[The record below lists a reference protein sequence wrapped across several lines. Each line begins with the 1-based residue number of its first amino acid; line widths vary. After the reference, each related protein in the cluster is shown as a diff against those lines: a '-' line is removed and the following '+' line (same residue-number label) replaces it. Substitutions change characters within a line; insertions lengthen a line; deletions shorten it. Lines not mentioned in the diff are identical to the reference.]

1 MVQLKLRTLNLP
13 LIPLILFSEDLPGS
27 FGRPAWLQN
36 VQNEIKAAKT
46 SIGIVD
52 LSSQSVFQLTVS
64 DKANFIIAKL
74 MYKFEVL
81 RLPCLSASVGIFN
94 RLG

>member
-13 LIPLILFSEDLPGS
+13 LIPLILFSEDLLGS

-46 SIGIVD
+46 SMGIVD
-52 LSSQSVFQLTVS
+52 LSSQSVFELAVS
-64 DKANFIIAKL
+64 DFFSELEISEANVVNAC
-74 MYKFEVL
+74 E
-81 RLPCLSASVGIFN
+81 
-94 RLG
+94 

>member
-46 SIGIVD
+46 SMGIVD
-52 LSSQSVFQLTVS
+52 LSSQSVFELAVS
-64 DKANFIIAKL
+64 DFFSELEISEANVVNAC
-74 MYKFEVL
+74 E
-81 RLPCLSASVGIFN
+81 
-94 RLG
+94 